1 MYTLTYTAIDGLN
14 RTTEKSITLTVKA
27 NNAPII
33 LGVKDHT
40 LIVGDEFDPSAGVEV
55 IDEDKDIKLVIDS
68 NVNTKLPGVCKV
80 IYTATDNGNKTARA
94 ESIVVVNP
102 KMETINSIPV
112 INANDVV
119 IQLGEAF
126 NNLAGVTATDKED
139 GEIKDIAVVRDNVDI
154 NVAGKYQVTYSVTD
168 KNGASATKTI
178 NVIVNDPPQIIAE
191 DKIILLGKNF
201 DVLSGIKAT
210 DKEDGDITKKIEVI
224 ENNVN
229 INEEGSYTVIY
240 SVVDDL
246 GGKATKTIT
255 VTVKTNIVLAES
267 ITINNKINN
276 LYVGSSKLLTAT
288 IDEKADIKNI
298 EWTTSDEE
306 IASIKV
312 VGNDVIVT
320 ANKVGQVTISA
331 KTKDGSNKSDSVTID
346 ILKYEEHVKDFIK
359 DIIDTNVVIPVL
371 GTGTADSP
379 LEMEVQNVTIEK
391 YDEFISKLEGL
402 DPILVEKYEDSEA
415 IFYKI
420 KVKDKSIIS
429 KLTNIFRTST
439 SDEGH
444 IILKIAKNLDNSDY
458 LLAKLDHILA
468 SKDNSGDITTPGE
481 DNSDESN
488 NSNEDIKDSQNSN
501 INKLPITGKE
511 SILAYL
517 SLISIAIGTV
527 LYKKRK

>member
-1 MYTLTYTAIDGLN
+1 M
-14 RTTEKSITLTVKA
+14 
-27 NNAPII
+27 
-33 LGVKDHT
+33 
-40 LIVGDEFDPSAGVEV
+40 
-55 IDEDKDIKLVIDS
+55 
-68 NVNTKLPGVCKV
+68 
-80 IYTATDNGNKTARA
+80 
-94 ESIVVVNP
+94 
-102 KMETINSIPV
+102 
-112 INANDVV
+112 
-119 IQLGEAF
+119 
-126 NNLAGVTATDKED
+126 
-139 GEIKDIAVVRDNVDI
+139 
-154 NVAGKYQVTYSVTD
+154 
-168 KNGASATKTI
+168 
-178 NVIVNDPPQIIAE
+178 
-191 DKIILLGKNF
+191 
-201 DVLSGIKAT
+201 
-210 DKEDGDITKKIEVI
+210 
-224 ENNVN
+224 
-229 INEEGSYTVIY
+229 
-240 SVVDDL
+240 
-246 GGKATKTIT
+246 
-255 VTVKTNIVLAES
+255 
-267 ITINNKINN
+267 
-276 LYVGSSKLLTAT
+276 
-288 IDEKADIKNI
+288 
-298 EWTTSDEE
+298 
-306 IASIKV
+306 
-312 VGNDVIVT
+312 
-320 ANKVGQVTISA
+320 
-331 KTKDGSNKSDSVTID
+331 
-346 ILKYEEHVKDFIK
+346 KDFIK

>member
-1 MYTLTYTAIDGLN
+1 M
-14 RTTEKSITLTVKA
+14 
-27 NNAPII
+27 
-33 LGVKDHT
+33 
-40 LIVGDEFDPSAGVEV
+40 
-55 IDEDKDIKLVIDS
+55 
-68 NVNTKLPGVCKV
+68 
-80 IYTATDNGNKTARA
+80 
-94 ESIVVVNP
+94 
-102 KMETINSIPV
+102 
-112 INANDVV
+112 
-119 IQLGEAF
+119 
-126 NNLAGVTATDKED
+126 
-139 GEIKDIAVVRDNVDI
+139 
-154 NVAGKYQVTYSVTD
+154 
-168 KNGASATKTI
+168 
-178 NVIVNDPPQIIAE
+178 NDPPQIIAE

>member
-1 MYTLTYTAIDGLN
+1 MCI
-14 RTTEKSITLTVKA
+14 R
-27 NNAPII
+27 
-33 LGVKDHT
+33 
-40 LIVGDEFDPSAGVEV
+40 
-55 IDEDKDIKLVIDS
+55 DS
-68 NVNTKLPGVCKV
+68 
-80 IYTATDNGNKTARA
+80 
-94 ESIVVVNP
+94 
-102 KMETINSIPV
+102 
-112 INANDVV
+112 
-119 IQLGEAF
+119 
-126 NNLAGVTATDKED
+126 
-139 GEIKDIAVVRDNVDI
+139 
-154 NVAGKYQVTYSVTD
+154 
-168 KNGASATKTI
+168 
-178 NVIVNDPPQIIAE
+178 
-191 DKIILLGKNF
+191 
-201 DVLSGIKAT
+201 
-210 DKEDGDITKKIEVI
+210 
-224 ENNVN
+224 
-229 INEEGSYTVIY
+229 
-240 SVVDDL
+240 L

-429 KLTNIFRTST
+429 KLTNIRC
-439 SDEGH
+439 
-444 IILKIAKNLDNSDY
+444 
-458 LLAKLDHILA
+458 
-468 SKDNSGDITTPGE
+468 
-481 DNSDESN
+481 
-488 NSNEDIKDSQNSN
+488 
-501 INKLPITGKE
+501 
-511 SILAYL
+511 
-517 SLISIAIGTV
+517 V
-527 LYKKRK
+527 